1 MEPVLVKRIKQ
12 KMQIRDITQADLARI
27 TGIRASSIS
36 DYLSGKYQPKQD
48 KIALIAD
55 ALSVNPGWLMGY
67 DEPKKPISSS
77 IVEKKENRDLLAHYQ
92 KLSEHEQ
99 KILITMID
107 NGIQDFTVKNDA
119 DNLKKTKELISLFNQ
134 LDIEDQIEIK
144 GEIKGMLKAD
154 KYKVKSNDEAI

>member
-12 KMQIRDITQADLARI
+12 MMQIRDITQADLARI

-119 DNLKKTKELISLFNQ
+119 DNLKKTNELISLFNQ

>member
-1 MEPVLVKRIKQ
+1 MEPVLIKRIKQ
-12 KMQIRDITQADLARI
+12 MMQIRDITQADLARI

-55 ALSVNPGWLMGY
+55 ALSVNPGWLLGY

-119 DNLKKTKELISLFNQ
+119 DNLKKTKELVSLFNQ

-154 KYKVKSNDEAI
+154 KYKMKSNDEAI

>member
-1 MEPVLVKRIKQ
+1 
-12 KMQIRDITQADLARI
+12 
-27 TGIRASSIS
+27 
-36 DYLSGKYQPKQD
+36 
-48 KIALIAD
+48 
-55 ALSVNPGWLMGY
+55 MGY

-77 IVEKKENRDLLAHYQ
+77 IVEKKENWDLLAHYQ

-107 NGIQDFTVKNDA
+107 NGIQGFTVKNDA
-119 DNLKKTKELISLFNQ
+119 DNLKKTKELVSLFNQ

>member
-12 KMQIRDITQADLARI
+12 MMQIRDITQADLARI

-92 KLSEHEQ
+92 KLYEHEQ

>member
-12 KMQIRDITQADLARI
+12 MMQIRDITQADLARI

-67 DEPKKPISSS
+67 DETKKPISSS

>member
-1 MEPVLVKRIKQ
+1 
-12 KMQIRDITQADLARI
+12 
-27 TGIRASSIS
+27 
-36 DYLSGKYQPKQD
+36 
-48 KIALIAD
+48 
-55 ALSVNPGWLMGY
+55 
-67 DEPKKPISSS
+67 
-77 IVEKKENRDLLAHYQ
+77 
-92 KLSEHEQ
+92 
-99 KILITMID
+99 MID

>member
-12 KMQIRDITQADLARI
+12 MMQIRDITQADLARI

-134 LDIEDQIEIK
+134 LDFEDQIEIK

>member
-1 MEPVLVKRIKQ
+1 MEPVLIKRIKQ
-12 KMQIRDITQADLARI
+12 MMQIRDITQADLARI

-77 IVEKKENRDLLAHYQ
+77 IVEKKENRNLLAHYQ

-119 DNLKKTKELISLFNQ
+119 DNLKKTKELVSLFNQ

-154 KYKVKSNDEAI
+154 KYKMKSNDEAI

>member
-12 KMQIRDITQADLARI
+12 MMQIRDITQADLARI

-77 IVEKKENRDLLAHYQ
+77 IVEKKENRDLLAHCQ

>member
-1 MEPVLVKRIKQ
+1 MEPVLIKRIKQ
-12 KMQIRDITQADLARI
+12 MMQIRDKTQADLARI

-119 DNLKKTKELISLFNQ
+119 DNLKKTKELVSLFNQ

-154 KYKVKSNDEAI
+154 KYKMKSNDEAI

>member
-1 MEPVLVKRIKQ
+1 
-12 KMQIRDITQADLARI
+12 
-27 TGIRASSIS
+27 
-36 DYLSGKYQPKQD
+36 
-48 KIALIAD
+48 
-55 ALSVNPGWLMGY
+55 MGY

>member
-1 MEPVLVKRIKQ
+1 MEPVLIQRIKQ
-12 KMQIRDITQADLARI
+12 MMQIRDITQANLARI

-67 DEPKKPISSS
+67 DEPKKNVSSS
-77 IVEKKENRDLLAHYQ
+77 IVKKKENWDLLTHYQ

-99 KILITMID
+99 KTLITMID
-107 NGIQDFTVKNDA
+107 NGIQDFTVKDDA
-119 DNLKKTKELISLFNQ
+119 DNLKKTKELVSLFNQ

-154 KYKVKSNDEAI
+154 KYKMKSNDEAI

>member
-1 MEPVLVKRIKQ
+1 MVDQ
-12 KMQIRDITQADLARI
+12 F
-27 TGIRASSIS
+27 
-36 DYLSGKYQPKQD
+36 
-48 KIALIAD
+48 
-55 ALSVNPGWLMGY
+55 
-67 DEPKKPISSS
+67 
-77 IVEKKENRDLLAHYQ
+77 LLNV

>member
-12 KMQIRDITQADLARI
+12 MMQIRDITQADLARI

-134 LDIEDQIEIK
+134 LDIEDQNEIK

>member
-12 KMQIRDITQADLARI
+12 MMQIRDITQADLARI

-119 DNLKKTKELISLFNQ
+119 DNLKKTKKLISLFNQ

>member
-12 KMQIRDITQADLARI
+12 MMQIRDITQADLARI

-36 DYLSGKYQPKQD
+36 DYLSGKYQPKQN

>member
-12 KMQIRDITQADLARI
+12 MMQIRDITQADLARI

-92 KLSEHEQ
+92 KLSKHEQ

>member
-12 KMQIRDITQADLARI
+12 MMQIRDITQADLARI

-48 KIALIAD
+48 KIALIAG
-55 ALSVNPGWLMGY
+55 ALSVNPVWLMGY

>member
-1 MEPVLVKRIKQ
+1 MEPVLIKRIKQ
-12 KMQIRDITQADLARI
+12 MMQIRDITQADLARI
-27 TGIRASSIS
+27 TGIRATSIS

-99 KILITMID
+99 KILTTMID

-119 DNLKKTKELISLFNQ
+119 DNLKKTKELVSLFNQ

-154 KYKVKSNDEAI
+154 KYKMKSNDEAI

>member
-12 KMQIRDITQADLARI
+12 MMQIRDITQADLARI

-67 DEPKKPISSS
+67 DEPKKPISSN

>member
-12 KMQIRDITQADLARI
+12 MMQIRDITQADLARI

-77 IVEKKENRDLLAHYQ
+77 IFEKKENRDLLAHYQ

>member
-12 KMQIRDITQADLARI
+12 MMQIRDITQADLARI

>member
-12 KMQIRDITQADLARI
+12 MMQIRDITQADLARI

-134 LDIEDQIEIK
+134 LDIVDQIEIK

>member
-12 KMQIRDITQADLARI
+12 MMQIRDITQADLARI

-107 NGIQDFTVKNDA
+107 NGIQDFTGKNDA

-144 GEIKGMLKAD
+144 GEMKGMLKAD

>member
-12 KMQIRDITQADLARI
+12 MMQIRDITQADLARI

-77 IVEKKENRDLLAHYQ
+77 IVEKKENRDLLAYYQ

>member
-12 KMQIRDITQADLARI
+12 MMQIRDITQADLARI

-119 DNLKKTKELISLFNQ
+119 DNLKKNKELISLFNQ

>member
-12 KMQIRDITQADLARI
+12 MMQIRDITQADLARI

-107 NGIQDFTVKNDA
+107 NGIQGFTVKNDA

>member
-12 KMQIRDITQADLARI
+12 MMQIRDITQADLARI

-154 KYKVKSNDEAI
+154 KDKVKSNDEAI

>member
-12 KMQIRDITQADLARI
+12 MMQIRDITQADLARI

-55 ALSVNPGWLMGY
+55 ALSVNPGWLLGY

>member
-12 KMQIRDITQADLARI
+12 MMQIRDITQADLARI

-77 IVEKKENRDLLAHYQ
+77 IDEKKENRDLLAHYQ
-92 KLSEHEQ
+92 ILSEHEQ

-107 NGIQDFTVKNDA
+107 NGSQDFTVKNDA

>member
-1 MEPVLVKRIKQ
+1 MEPVLIKRIKQ
-12 KMQIRDITQADLARI
+12 MMQIRDITQADLARI

-55 ALSVNPGWLMGY
+55 ALSVNSGWLMGY

-119 DNLKKTKELISLFNQ
+119 DNLKKTKELVSLFNQ

-154 KYKVKSNDEAI
+154 KYKMKSNDEAI

>member
-12 KMQIRDITQADLARI
+12 MMQIRDITQADLARI

-107 NGIQDFTVKNDA
+107 NGIQDFTVI
-119 DNLKKTKELISLFNQ
+119 LKEISLIQ
-134 LDIEDQIEIK
+134 E
-144 GEIKGMLKAD
+144 
-154 KYKVKSNDEAI
+154 

>member
-12 KMQIRDITQADLARI
+12 MMQIRDITQADLARI
-27 TGIRASSIS
+27 TGISASSIS